1 MILVL
6 IYQYNWQN
14 NVDIQC
20 ITTSVSN
27 DSLQDKVI
35 DIFKLANISADKND
49 IEDCYRLGK

>member
-20 ITTSVSN
+20 ITTTVSN

-35 DIFKLANISADKND
+35 DIFKLANISTDKND

>member
-35 DIFKLANISADKND
+35 DIFKLANISTDKND